1 MVLWGLSR
9 TAQSFSRQFTDRRD
23 LCLCGN
29 LCAQYVLAYLIP
41 LSMGCGMGAL
51 IMVGYASFTEFI
63 PPAVR
68 GKWSA
73 RLSFCRQL
81 VAHAVGGHR
90 RCSDRFF
97 SWRMM
102 FLLGGAAM
110 LLAWY
115 LSGMYFIES
124 PRWLA
129 GKGQRHAA
137 EEHLRQVESQI
148 EKEKTS
154 HYRPGRVLPRLRS
167 RARKAALS
175 GCCLKVRCCGERW
188 WRSRY

>member
-1 MVLWGLSR
+1 
-9 TAQSFSRQFTDRRD
+9 
-23 LCLCGN
+23 
-29 LCAQYVLAYLIP
+29 
-41 LSMGCGMGAL
+41 MGCGMGAL

-73 RLSFCRQL
+73 RLSF
-81 VAHAVGGHR
+81 VGNWSPMLSAAIGVVVIA
-90 RCSDRFF
+90 FL

-129 GKGQRHAA
+129 GKGQRMRLKNTSGRWSRKSRKRKHHITVLAEYCPGGGAVRGKRLFLAA
-137 EEHLRQVESQI
+137 V
-148 EKEKTS
+148 
-154 HYRPGRVLPRLRS
+154 
-167 RARKAALS
+167 
-175 GCCLKVRCCGERW
+175 
-188 WRSRY
+188 